1 MRGIVQRSRRNT
13 MLLGGCFCGA
23 IRYAADGKTF
33 YETNC
38 HCTICRRTTGAP
50 FVAWFTVLRT
60 QFRFTQ
66 GEPTAFESSP
76 GCSRSFCSGCGSQLT
91 FLTGSAPDEID
102 VTIAT
107 LDSPEALRPRDHIFT
122 SSQLPWIELADSL
135 PRYPRRRS
143 SSADE

>member
-1 MRGIVQRSRRNT
+1 

-23 IRYAADGKTF
+23 IRYAAGGKTF

-66 GEPTAFESSP
+66 GEPTSFQSSP
-76 GCSRSFCSGCGSQLT
+76 GCSRSFCPSCGSQLT
-91 FLTGSAPDEID
+91 FLTGSAPEEID

-107 LDSPEALRPRDHIFT
+107 LDSPEALRPHDHIFT